1 LKVGLDEELEICSK
15 SGKMILGCKAVIRD
29 LGSQNIRSKLVILA
43 NNCPE
48 QYKERIEKFAKLT
61 NTPILRYNAG
71 ALELGKAVGKKF
83 LVSALA
89 VIDEGDSSI
98 LKYIEGEASEG
109 EDPGN
114 P

>member
-1 LKVGLDEELEICSK
+1 MGLDEELEICSK

-29 LGSQNIRSKLVILA
+29 LGSRATRSKLIILA

-61 NTPILRYNAG
+61 NVPILRYDAG

-89 VIDEGDSSI
+89 IVDEGDSSI
-98 LKYIEGEASEG
+98 LKYAEGDLNEGE
-109 EDPGN
+109 N
-114 P
+114 PRNP

>member
-1 LKVGLDEELEICSK
+1 MGLDEELKICSK

-29 LGSQNIRSKLVILA
+29 LGSRNIRSKLIILA

-48 QYKERIEKFAKLT
+48 QYRLRIEKFAKLT
-61 NTPILRYNAG
+61 NTPVLKYDAG

-98 LKYIEGEASEG
+98 LKYAEGETSEG
-109 EDPGN
+109 ESSGN
-114 P
+114 T